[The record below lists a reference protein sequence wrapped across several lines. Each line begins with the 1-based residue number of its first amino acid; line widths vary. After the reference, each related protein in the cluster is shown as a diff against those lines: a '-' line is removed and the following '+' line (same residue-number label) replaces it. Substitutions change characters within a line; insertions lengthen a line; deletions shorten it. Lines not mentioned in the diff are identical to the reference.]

1 MIEYKKHNYE
11 LKYNIKRV
19 RMIEEA
25 TGKPTLDII
34 RTNKGMLTINELIIY
49 TAYGLIEQ
57 GEDSFVKPR
66 DGLNMAEGMIETLG
80 YPKMIEA
87 VLEAIQRDCPFLF
100 QAA

>member
-34 RTNKGMLTINELIIY
+34 RTNNGMLTINEIIIY
-49 TAYGLIEQ
+49 IAYGLIEQ
-57 GEDSFVKPR
+57 GEDCFVKPNQ
-66 DGLNMAEGMIETLG
+66 GLKMAEDMIETLG
-80 YPKMIEA
+80 YPKMLEA

-100 QAA
+100 RVA